1 MTTWFLSDLH
11 LSPARPD
18 ISALAFDFFR
28 TTARHADAV
37 YILGDLVDAWI
48 GDDDTSEFARTLQQE
63 LRALTVSGVPTFF
76 IAGNRDF
83 LIGPAFAQQ
92 TGITLLAEG
101 TVIDLYGKPTLLLHG
116 DSLCTD
122 DVSYQRFRRII
133 RHSWVRKT
141 LLALPLA
148 VRLWIARKL
157 RANSNSQQPLTAQ
170 QLSIMDVN
178 EDAVLQAFATAR
190 VNRMIHGHTHR
201 PAIHHH
207 QLPNGNAAERIV
219 LGDWYEQG
227 SLLRVDKNDYEL
239 SSKPLPTEHT

>member
-48 GDDDTSEFARTLQQE
+48 GDDDSSEFARTLQQE
-63 LRALTVSGVPTFF
+63 LRALTGSGVPTFF

-92 TGITLLAEG
+92 TGVTLLAEG
-101 TVIDLYGKPTLLLHG
+101 TVIDLYGTPTLLLHG

-133 RHSWVRKT
+133 RHSWVSQT

-148 VRLWIARKL
+148 ARLWIARKL
-157 RANSNSQQPLTAQ
+157 RANSSSQQPLTAQ
-170 QLSIMDVN
+170 QLRIMDVN
-178 EDAVLQAFATAR
+178 EDAVLQAFAAAG

-207 QLPNGNAAERIV
+207 QLPNGNSAERIV

-227 SLLRVDKNDYEL
+227 SLLCVNQHDFEL
-239 SSKPLPTEHT
+239 SSKPLPTDPT